1 MTNAFSR
8 RQFLLGGLV
17 LAGTGA
23 LVACGQGNSTSAPA
37 ASSSSSSSYPT
48 PPNLPAPS
56 VRKTLTARPMSIDIG
71 GIEAKT
77 WGYVS
82 DTGDAAIE
90 ATAGDVLQVD
100 ITNELPE
107 STSIHWHGIA
117 LHNAADGVPGMTQ
130 PPIEPGQS
138 FSYVFE
144 TPHGGTYFYHS
155 HSGLQLD
162 RGLHAPLIVRDPDD
176 AEDQDVEWT
185 IVLDDW
191 LDGIDGSSPEDQLT
205 MLTGMDMGGHGN
217 MDMGG
222 HGGMDMG
229 GHGGMDM
236 GGEGG
241 MMAHGTPDLALGGD
255 AGDVMYPHYLI
266 NGRIPRAHRTFNA
279 RPGDKARLRFINA
292 GADTIFKVALG
303 GHRMTVT
310 HTDGFPVQPWETE
323 SIYLSMGERV
333 DVEVILGD
341 GIFPLTALA
350 VGKDDRAFAVIR
362 TAGGQAPRPDVDFP
376 ELSSTGLLLSSLKPA
391 DRALLPEGTPDRE
404 VSIDLGGQMMPY
416 EWSILTDGQSS
427 SATVQ
432 EGQRLRMVM
441 RNRTMMPHPMHI
453 HGHTWALPGSG
464 GLRKDTVLLRHGET
478 MIADLIA
485 DNPGEWAF
493 HCHNAYHLETGMMS
507 SLRYA

>member
-23 LVACGQGNSTSAPA
+23 VAACTSDPGPA
-37 ASSSSSSSYPT
+37 ASAPGPSLRPT
-48 PPNLPAPS
+48 PTPTALGEPT
-56 VRKTLTARPMSIDIG
+56 VRRTLTARPLSLDIG

-130 PPIEPGQS
+130 DPIEPGKS

-144 TPHGGTYFYHS
+144 VPHGGTYFYHS

-162 RGLHAPLIVRDPDD
+162 RGLHAPLIVRDPQD

-217 MDMGG
+217 
-222 HGGMDMG
+222 MDMG

-279 RPGDKARLRFINA
+279 RPGDKARLRFINS

-310 HTDGFPVQPWETE
+310 HVDGFPVRPHDIE
-323 SIYLSMGERV
+323 SFYLSMGERV
-333 DVEVILGD
+333 DVEVVLGD
-341 GIFPLTALA
+341 GVFPLTALA
-350 VGKDDRAFAVIR
+350 AGKDDRAFAVIR
-362 TAGGQAPRPDVDFP
+362 TAAGQTPAPETTFP
-376 ELSSTGLLLSSLKPA
+376 ELTAPGTFLTSFEPA
-391 DRALLPEGTPDRE
+391 ERALLPAGDVDKETAVE
-404 VSIDLGGQMMPY
+404 LTGQMMPY
-416 EWSILTDGQSS
+416 QWGLRIDGADSPG
-427 SATVQ
+427 TVQ
-432 EGQRLRMVM
+432 EGQRLRMRMHNPTV
-441 RNRTMMPHPMHI
+441 MPHPMHL
-453 HGHTWALPGSG
+453 HGHTWALPGSS
-464 GLRKDTVLLRHGET
+464 GLRKDTVLILPGET
-478 MIADLIA
+478 VDADLIA

-493 HCHNAYHLETGMMS
+493 HCHNAYHQETGMMS

>member
-1 MTNAFSR
+1 MINNFCR

-17 LAGTGA
+17 LTGTGA
-23 LVACGQGNSTSAPA
+23 LAACGQDNSTSAPA
-37 ASSSSSSSYPT
+37 ASSSSSSSSPT

-56 VRKTLTARPMSIDIG
+56 VHKKLTARPMSIDIG

-77 WGYVS
+77 WGYNAE
-82 DTGDAAIE
+82 TGEPAIE
-90 ATAGDVLQVD
+90 TTAGDILQVD

-117 LHNAADGVPGMTQ
+117 LHVAADGVPGMTQ
-130 PPIEPGQS
+130 PPIDPGQS

-162 RGLHAPLIVRDPDD
+162 RGLHAPLIVRDPED
-176 AEDQDVEWT
+176 ADDQDVEWT

-191 LDGIDGSSPEDQLT
+191 LDGIDGTSPEDQLT
-205 MLTGMDMGGHGN
+205 MLTGMDMGGHGA
-217 MDMGG
+217 MDMG
-222 HGGMDMG
+222 D
-229 GHGGMDM
+229 HGGMDM

-241 MMAHGTPDLALGGD
+241 MMAHGTPDPALGGD

-266 NGRIPRAHRTFNA
+266 NGRIPRAHRTFEA

-303 GHRMTVT
+303 GHRMTIT
-310 HTDGFPVQPWETE
+310 HTDGFPVQPRETE

-341 GIFPLTALA
+341 GVFPLTALA
-350 VGKDDRAFAVIR
+350 AGKDDRAFAVIR
-362 TAGGQAPRPDVDFP
+362 TAGGQVPNPDVDFP
-376 ELSSTGLLLSSLKPA
+376 ELSSTGLFLSSLKPA

-416 EWSILTDGQSS
+416 EWSILTDGPPS

-493 HCHNAYHLETGMMS
+493 HCHNAYHMETGMMS
-507 SLRYA
+507 SLRYE

>member
-1 MTNAFSR
+1 MTNTFPR
-8 RQFLLGGLV
+8 RQLLLGGLA
-17 LAGTGA
+17 LAGTGVLA
-23 LVACGQGNSTSAPA
+23 ACTSNPGPA
-37 ASSSSSSSYPT
+37 ASTPGPSLRPT
-48 PPNLPAPS
+48 PTSTALGEPT
-56 VRKTLTARPMSIDIG
+56 VRRTLTARPLSLDIG

-82 DTGDAAIE
+82 NTGDAAIE
-90 ATAGDVLQVD
+90 ATVGDVLQVD

-130 PPIEPGQS
+130 DPIEPGES

-144 TPHGGTYFYHS
+144 VPHGGTYFYHS

-162 RGLHAPLIVRDPDD
+162 RGLHAPLIVRDPQD

-217 MDMGG
+217 
-222 HGGMDMG
+222 MDMG

-279 RPGDKARLRFINA
+279 RPGDKARLRFINS

-310 HTDGFPVQPWETE
+310 HVDGFPVRPHDIE
-323 SIYLSMGERV
+323 SFYLSMGERV
-333 DVEVILGD
+333 DVEVVLGD
-341 GIFPLTALA
+341 GVFPLTALA

-362 TAGGQAPRPDVDFP
+362 TAAGQTPAPETTFP
-376 ELSSTGLLLSSLKPA
+376 ELTAPGTFLTSFEPA
-391 DRALLPEGTPDRE
+391 ERALLPAGDVDKETAVE
-404 VSIDLGGQMMPY
+404 LTGQMMPY
-416 EWSILTDGQSS
+416 QWGLRIDGADSPG
-427 SATVQ
+427 TVQ
-432 EGQRLRMVM
+432 EGQRLRMRM
-441 RNRTMMPHPMHI
+441 HNPTAMPHPMHL
-453 HGHTWALPGSG
+453 HGHTWALPGSS
-464 GLRKDTVLLRHGET
+464 GLRKDTVLILPGET
-478 MIADLIA
+478 VDADLIA

-493 HCHNAYHLETGMMS
+493 HCHNAYHQETGMMS

>member
-1 MTNAFSR
+1 MTNTFPR
-8 RQFLLGGLV
+8 RQFLLGGLA

-23 LVACGQGNSTSAPA
+23 LAACTSNPGPA
-37 ASSSSSSSYPT
+37 ASTPGPSLRPT
-48 PPNLPAPS
+48 PTLTALGEPT
-56 VRKTLTARPMSIDIG
+56 VRRTLTARPLSLDIG

-82 DTGDAAIE
+82 NTGDAAIE
-90 ATAGDVLQVD
+90 ATVGDVLQVD

-130 PPIEPGQS
+130 DPIEPGKS
-138 FSYVFE
+138 FSYVFKV
-144 TPHGGTYFYHS
+144 PHGGTYFYHS
-155 HSGLQLD
+155 HAGLQLD
-162 RGLHAPLIVRDPDD
+162 RGLHAPLIIRDPQD
-176 AEDQDVEWT
+176 AEDHDVEWT

-191 LDGIDGSSPEDQLT
+191 VDGIQGTPNDELDK
-205 MLTGMDMGGHGN
+205 LTGMGSGDHHGKMGMENH
-217 MDMGG
+217 
-222 HGGMDMG
+222 
-229 GHGGMDM
+229 
-236 GGEGG
+236 
-241 MMAHGTPDLALGGD
+241 HGTPDRVLGGD

-266 NGRIPRAHRTFNA
+266 NGRIPRAHRTFEA
-279 RPGDKARLRFINA
+279 RPGAKARLRFINS
-292 GADTIFKVALG
+292 GGDTIFKVALG

-310 HTDGFPVQPWETE
+310 HTDGFPVQPRETE

-341 GIFPLTALA
+341 GVFPLTALA
-350 VGKDDRAFAVIR
+350 VGKNDRAFAVIR
-362 TAGGQAPRPDVDFP
+362 TAGGQAPSPDVDFP

-404 VSIDLGGQMMPY
+404 VSIDLDGQMMPY
-416 EWSILTDGQSS
+416 KWSILTDGQSS

-453 HGHTWALPGSG
+453 HGHTWSLPGSG
-464 GLRKDTVLLRHGET
+464 GLRKDTVLLRGGET
-478 MIADLIA
+478 IIADLIA
-485 DNPGEWAF
+485 ENPGEWAF
-493 HCHNAYHLETGMMS
+493 HCHNAYHMETGMFS
-507 SLRYA
+507 SLRYT

>member
-23 LVACGQGNSTSAPA
+23 VAACTSDPGPA
-37 ASSSSSSSYPT
+37 ASAPGPSLRPT
-48 PPNLPAPS
+48 PTPTALGEPT
-56 VRKTLTARPMSIDIG
+56 VRRTLTARPLSLDIG

-130 PPIEPGQS
+130 DPIEPGES
-138 FSYVFE
+138 FSYAFE
-144 TPHGGTYFYHS
+144 VPHGGTYFYHS
-155 HSGLQLD
+155 HTGLQLD
-162 RGLHAPLIVRDPDD
+162 RGLHAPLIIRDPQD

-191 LDGIDGSSPEDQLT
+191 VDGIQGTPDDELDK
-205 MLTGMDMGGHGN
+205 LTGMGSGDHNGRMGMGGHGQ
-217 MDMGG
+217 
-222 HGGMDMG
+222 
-229 GHGGMDM
+229 
-236 GGEGG
+236 
-241 MMAHGTPDLALGGD
+241 MMHGTPDRVLGGD
-255 AGDVMYPHYLI
+255 VGDVMYPHYLI
-266 NGRIPRAHRTFNA
+266 NGRIPRAHRTFEA
-279 RPGDKARLRFINA
+279 RPGDEARLRFINS
-292 GADTIFKVALG
+292 GGDTIFKVALG

-333 DVEVILGD
+333 DVEVILGG
-341 GIFPLTALA
+341 GIFPLPALA

-362 TAGGQAPRPDVDFP
+362 TAGGQAPHPDVDFP

-432 EGQRLRMVM
+432 DGQRLRMVM

-493 HCHNAYHLETGMMS
+493 HCHNAYHMETGMVS
-507 SLRYA
+507 SIRYE

>member
-1 MTNAFSR
+1 
-8 RQFLLGGLV
+8 
-17 LAGTGA
+17 
-23 LVACGQGNSTSAPA
+23 
-37 ASSSSSSSYPT
+37 
-48 PPNLPAPS
+48 
-56 VRKTLTARPMSIDIG
+56 
-71 GIEAKT
+71 
-77 WGYVS
+77 
-82 DTGDAAIE
+82 
-90 ATAGDVLQVD
+90 
-100 ITNELPE
+100 
-107 STSIHWHGIA
+107 
-117 LHNAADGVPGMTQ
+117 
-130 PPIEPGQS
+130 
-138 FSYVFE
+138 
-144 TPHGGTYFYHS
+144 
-155 HSGLQLD
+155 
-162 RGLHAPLIVRDPDD
+162 
-176 AEDQDVEWT
+176 
-185 IVLDDW
+185 
-191 LDGIDGSSPEDQLT
+191 
-205 MLTGMDMGGHGN
+205 
-217 MDMGG
+217 
-222 HGGMDMG
+222 
-229 GHGGMDM
+229 
-236 GGEGG
+236 
-241 MMAHGTPDLALGGD
+241 MMHGTPDRVLGGD

-266 NGRIPRAHRTFNA
+266 NGRIPRAHRTFEA
-279 RPGDKARLRFINA
+279 RPGDKARLRFINS
-292 GADTIFKVALG
+292 GGDTIFKVALG

-362 TAGGQAPRPDVDFP
+362 TAGGQAPHPDVDFP

-493 HCHNAYHLETGMMS
+493 HCHNAYHMETGMLS
-507 SLRYA
+507 SLRYE

>member
-23 LVACGQGNSTSAPA
+23 VAACTSAPGPA
-37 ASSSSSSSYPT
+37 ASAPGPSLRPT
-48 PPNLPAPS
+48 PTPTALGEPT
-56 VRKTLTARPMSIDIG
+56 VRRTLTARPLSLDIG

-130 PPIEPGQS
+130 DPIEPGES

-144 TPHGGTYFYHS
+144 VPHGGTYFYHS
-155 HSGLQLD
+155 HTGLQLD
-162 RGLHAPLIVRDPDD
+162 RGLHASLIIRDPQD

-191 LDGIDGSSPEDQLT
+191 VDGIQGTPDDELDK
-205 MLTGMDMGGHGN
+205 LTGMGSGDHNGRMGMGGHGQ
-217 MDMGG
+217 
-222 HGGMDMG
+222 
-229 GHGGMDM
+229 
-236 GGEGG
+236 
-241 MMAHGTPDLALGGD
+241 MMHGTPDRVLGGD
-255 AGDVMYPHYLI
+255 AGDVMYPHYLL
-266 NGRIPRAHRTFNA
+266 NGRIPRAHRTFKA
-279 RPGDKARLRFINA
+279 HPGDKARLRFINS
-292 GADTIFKVALG
+292 GGDTIFKVVLG

-310 HTDGFPVQPWETE
+310 HTDGFPVQPRETE

-362 TAGGQAPRPDVDFP
+362 TAGGQAPAPMSTSPSCRPP
-376 ELSSTGLLLSSLKPA
+376 ECFCP
-391 DRALLPEGTPDRE
+391 P
-404 VSIDLGGQMMPY
+404 
-416 EWSILTDGQSS
+416 
-427 SATVQ
+427 
-432 EGQRLRMVM
+432 
-441 RNRTMMPHPMHI
+441 
-453 HGHTWALPGSG
+453 
-464 GLRKDTVLLRHGET
+464 
-478 MIADLIA
+478 
-485 DNPGEWAF
+485 
-493 HCHNAYHLETGMMS
+493 
-507 SLRYA
+507 

>member
-1 MTNAFSR
+1 MMNAFSR

-23 LVACGQGNSTSAPA
+23 VAACTSDPGPA
-37 ASSSSSSSYPT
+37 ASAPGPSLRPT
-48 PPNLPAPS
+48 PTPTALGEPT
-56 VRKTLTARPMSIDIG
+56 VRRTLTARPLSLDIG

-130 PPIEPGQS
+130 DPIEPGES

-144 TPHGGTYFYHS
+144 VPHGGTYFYHS

-162 RGLHAPLIVRDPDD
+162 RGLHAPLIIRDPQD

-191 LDGIDGSSPEDQLT
+191 VDGIQGTPDDELDK
-205 MLTGMDMGGHGN
+205 LTGMGSGDHNGKKGMGGHGQ
-217 MDMGG
+217 
-222 HGGMDMG
+222 
-229 GHGGMDM
+229 
-236 GGEGG
+236 
-241 MMAHGTPDLALGGD
+241 MMHGTPDRVLGGD

-266 NGRIPRAHRTFNA
+266 NGRIPRAHRTFEA
-279 RPGDKARLRFINA
+279 RPGDKARLRFINS
-292 GADTIFKVALG
+292 GGDTIFKVALG

-493 HCHNAYHLETGMMS
+493 HCHNAYHMETGMFS
-507 SLRYA
+507 SLRYE

>member
-1 MTNAFSR
+1 MTSSFSR

-23 LVACGQGNSTSAPA
+23 LAACGQGNSTSAPA

-77 WGYVS
+77 WGYS
-82 DTGDAAIE
+82 AETGEPAIE
-90 ATAGDVLQVD
+90 TTAGDVLQVD

-130 PPIEPGQS
+130 DPIEPGQS

-205 MLTGMDMGGHGN
+205 MLTGMDMGGHG
-217 MDMGG
+217 
-222 HGGMDMG
+222 
-229 GHGGMDM
+229 GMDM

-241 MMAHGTPDLALGGD
+241 MMAHGTPDPALGGD

-279 RPGDKARLRFINA
+279 RPGDKARLRFINS
-292 GADTIFKVALG
+292 GGDTIFKVALG

-310 HTDGFPVQPWETE
+310 HTDGFPVQPSETE

-362 TAGGQAPRPDVDFP
+362 TAGGQTPRPDVDFP

-416 EWSILTDGQSS
+416 EWSILTDGQFS

-493 HCHNAYHLETGMMS
+493 HCHNAYHMETGMMS

>member
-217 MDMGG
+217 
-222 HGGMDMG
+222 MDMG

>member
-1 MTNAFSR
+1 MTNAF
-8 RQFLLGGLV
+8 GL
-17 LAGTGA
+17 A
-23 LVACGQGNSTSAPA
+23 GNSTSAPA

-56 VRKTLTARPMSIDIG
+56 VRKTLTARPLSLDIG

-130 PPIEPGQS
+130 DPIEPGES

-144 TPHGGTYFYHS
+144 VPHGGTYFYHS
-155 HSGLQLD
+155 HTGLQLD
-162 RGLHAPLIVRDPDD
+162 RGLHAPLIIRDPQD

-217 MDMGG
+217 
-222 HGGMDMG
+222 
-229 GHGGMDM
+229 MDM

-310 HTDGFPVQPWETE
+310 HVDGFPVRPHDIE
-323 SIYLSMGERV
+323 SFYLSMGERV
-333 DVEVILGD
+333 DVEVVLGD
-341 GIFPLTALA
+341 GVFPLTALA
-350 VGKDDRAFAVIR
+350 AGKDDRAFAVIR
-362 TAGGQAPRPDVDFP
+362 TAASQTPAPETTFP
-376 ELSSTGLLLSSLKPA
+376 ELTAPGTFLTSFEPA
-391 DRALLPEGTPDRE
+391 ERALLPAGDVDKETE
-404 VSIDLGGQMMPY
+404 VELTGQMVPY
-416 EWSILTDGQSS
+416 QWGLRIDGADSPG
-427 SATVQ
+427 TVQ
-432 EGQRLRMVM
+432 EGQRLRMRM
-441 RNRTMMPHPMHI
+441 HNPTAMPHPMHL
-453 HGHTWALPGSG
+453 HGHTWALPGSD

-493 HCHNAYHLETGMMS
+493 HCHNAYHIETGMMS

>member
-23 LVACGQGNSTSAPA
+23 VAACTSDPGPAAPA
-37 ASSSSSSSYPT
+37 PGPSLRPT
-48 PPNLPAPS
+48 PTPTALGEPT
-56 VRKTLTARPMSIDIG
+56 VRRTLTARPLSLDIG

-82 DTGDAAIE
+82 DTGDTAIE

-130 PPIEPGQS
+130 DPIEPGES

-144 TPHGGTYFYHS
+144 VPHGGTYFYHS
-155 HSGLQLD
+155 HSGLQRN
-162 RGLHAPLIVRDPDD
+162 RGLHAPLIVRDPQD

-191 LDGIDGSSPEDQLT
+191 VDGIQGTPDDELDK
-205 MLTGMDMGGHGN
+205 LTGMGSGDHHGKMG
-217 MDMGG
+217 MG
-222 HGGMDMG
+222 D
-229 GHGGMDM
+229 
-236 GGEGG
+236 
-241 MMAHGTPDLALGGD
+241 HGTPDRVLGGD

-279 RPGDKARLRFINA
+279 RPGDKARLRFINS

-310 HTDGFPVQPWETE
+310 HVDGFPVRPHDIE
-323 SIYLSMGERV
+323 SFYLSMGERV
-333 DVEVILGD
+333 DVEVVLGD
-341 GIFPLTALA
+341 GVFPLTALA
-350 VGKDDRAFAVIR
+350 AGKDDRAFAVIR
-362 TAGGQAPRPDVDFP
+362 TAAGQTPAPETTFP
-376 ELSSTGLLLSSLKPA
+376 ELTAPGTFLTSFEPA
-391 DRALLPEGTPDRE
+391 ERALLPAGDVDKETAVE
-404 VSIDLGGQMMPY
+404 LTGQMMPY
-416 EWSILTDGQSS
+416 QWGLRIDGADSPG
-427 SATVQ
+427 TVQ
-432 EGQRLRMVM
+432 EGQRLRMRMHNPTV
-441 RNRTMMPHPMHI
+441 MPHPMHL
-453 HGHTWALPGSG
+453 HGHTWALPGSS
-464 GLRKDTVLLRHGET
+464 GLRKDTVLILPGET
-478 MIADLIA
+478 VDADLIA

-493 HCHNAYHLETGMMS
+493 HCHNAYHQETGMMS

>member
-1 MTNAFSR
+1 MTSNFSR

-23 LVACGQGNSTSAPA
+23 LAACGGNTGTAPA
-37 ASSSSSSSYPT
+37 TTSPSRGPYPT
-48 PPNLPAPS
+48 PTNLAQPS
-56 VRKTLTARPMSIDIG
+56 VHKKLTARPMSIDIG

-77 WGYVS
+77 WGYNA
-82 DTGDAAIE
+82 DTGEPAIE
-90 ATAGDVLQVD
+90 TTAGDVLQVD

-117 LHNAADGVPGMTQ
+117 LHHAADGVPGMTQ
-130 PPIEPGQS
+130 SPIEPGET
-138 FSYVFE
+138 FSYLFE

-162 RGLHAPLIVRDPDD
+162 RGLHAPLIVRDPED
-176 AEDQDVEWT
+176 ADDQDVEWT

-191 LDGIDGSSPEDQLT
+191 VDGIDGSTPEDQLS
-205 MLTGMDMGGHGN
+205 MLTGMNMGGHGD
-217 MDMGG
+217 MDMGD
-222 HGGMDMG
+222 HGGMA
-229 GHGGMDM
+229 M

-241 MMAHGTPDLALGGD
+241 MMAHGTPDPVLGGD

-292 GADTIFKVALG
+292 GGDTIFKVALG

-310 HTDGFPVQPWETE
+310 HIDGFPVRPRDIE
-323 SIYLSMGERV
+323 SFYLSMGERV
-333 DVEVILGD
+333 DVEVVLGD
-341 GIFPLTALA
+341 GVFPLTALA
-350 VGKDDRAFAVIR
+350 AGKDDRAFAVVR
-362 TAGGQAPRPDVDFP
+362 TSGGQAPAPETTFP
-376 ELSSTGLLLSSLKPA
+376 ELNATGTFLTSFEPA
-391 DRALLPEGTPDRE
+391 DRALMPEGKPDRE
-404 VSIDLGGQMMPY
+404 VSIDLSGQMMPY
-416 EWSILTDGQSS
+416 EWGILTNGQSS
-427 SATVQ
+427 PGTVQ

-453 HGHTWALPGSG
+453 HGHTWSLPGSG

-478 MIADLIA
+478 VIADLIA
-485 DNPGEWAF
+485 NNPGEWAF
-493 HCHNAYHLETGMMS
+493 HCHNAYHMETGMIS
-507 SLRYA
+507 SLRYE

>member
-1 MTNAFSR
+1 MTNAF
-8 RQFLLGGLV
+8 GL
-17 LAGTGA
+17 A
-23 LVACGQGNSTSAPA
+23 GNSTSAPA

-56 VRKTLTARPMSIDIG
+56 VRKTLTARPLSLDIG

-130 PPIEPGQS
+130 DPIEPGES

-144 TPHGGTYFYHS
+144 VPHGGTYFYHS
-155 HSGLQLD
+155 HTGLQLD
-162 RGLHAPLIVRDPDD
+162 RGLHAPLIIRDPQD

-205 MLTGMDMGGHGN
+205 MLTGMDMGEHGN
-217 MDMGG
+217 
-222 HGGMDMG
+222 
-229 GHGGMDM
+229 MDM

-310 HTDGFPVQPWETE
+310 HVDGFPVRPHDIE
-323 SIYLSMGERV
+323 SFYLSMGERV
-333 DVEVILGD
+333 DVEVVLGD
-341 GIFPLTALA
+341 GVFPLTALA
-350 VGKDDRAFAVIR
+350 AGKDDRAFAVIR
-362 TAGGQAPRPDVDFP
+362 TAASQTPAPETTFP
-376 ELSSTGLLLSSLKPA
+376 ELTAPGTFLTSFEPA
-391 DRALLPEGTPDRE
+391 ERALLPAGDVDKETE
-404 VSIDLGGQMMPY
+404 VELTGQMVPY
-416 EWSILTDGQSS
+416 QWGLRIDGADSPG
-427 SATVQ
+427 TVQ
-432 EGQRLRMVM
+432 EGQRLRMRM
-441 RNRTMMPHPMHI
+441 HNPTAMPHPMHL
-453 HGHTWALPGSG
+453 HGHTWALPGSD

-493 HCHNAYHLETGMMS
+493 HCHNAYHIETGMMS